1 MLKLKDSKK
10 KFSIVYNSEDMSE
23 NNVYDY
29 LLTEKESDLIVDNSD
44 VFILDSS
51 TDIEEWIEMS
61 GIYDKSE
68 FTNIAEDFG
77 MLEYFEMDD
86 NVVVV
91 D

>member
-1 MLKLKDSKK
+1 MLKLKDSKRE
-10 KFSIVYNSEDMSE
+10 FSIVYNSENMSE

>member
-1 MLKLKDSKK
+1 MLKLKDSKRE
-10 KFSIVYNSEDMSE
+10 FSIVYNSEDMSE

>member
-1 MLKLKDSKK
+1 MLKLKDSKRE
-10 KFSIVYNSEDMSE
+10 FSIVYNSEDMSE

-51 TDIEEWIEMS
+51 TDIEEWMEMS

-68 FTNIAEDFG
+68 FNNIAEDFG

>member
-1 MLKLKDSKK
+1 
-10 KFSIVYNSEDMSE
+10 
-23 NNVYDY
+23 
-29 LLTEKESDLIVDNSD
+29 
-44 VFILDSS
+44 
-51 TDIEEWIEMS
+51 MS

>member
-1 MLKLKDSKK
+1 MLKLKDSKRE
-10 KFSIVYNSEDMSE
+10 FSIVYNSEDMSE

-51 TDIEEWIEMS
+51 TDIEEWMEMS